1 MTLKILADEGHQAQN
16 QDEVPKRII
25 IIDDQEE
32 ILEILETFLS
42 PESWE
47 VHTAL
52 NGKEAMAMMKKLDF
66 SIALVDI
73 KMPGMTGLELIK
85 KLNKN
90 KINIKVILM
99 TGDPSYETLK
109 EGYEEHVSYYIEKPF
124 VKSDVINKVDNI
136 FCEILEEH
144 EEQKKVSQ
152 LSDKVTFMRQVVRH
166 LEESKKE
173 KTNKIYRMILFFA
186 IIITVVGLLW
196 FSLAI
201 IK

>member
-1 MTLKILADEGHQAQN
+1 MTLKILADEEHQAQN
-16 QDEVPKRII
+16 QDEIPRRII

-109 EGYEEHVSYYIEKPF
+109 EGYEEHASYYVEKPF
-124 VKSDVINKVDNI
+124 VKSDVINKVDNL
-136 FCEILEEH
+136 FREILEEH
-144 EEQKKVSQ
+144 EKQKKVSQ
-152 LSDKVTFMRQVVRH
+152 LNDKVTFMRQVVRH
-166 LEESKKE
+166 LEVSKRE
-173 KTNKIYRMILFFA
+173 RTNKIYRMILFFA
-186 IIITVVGLLW
+186 IIMTVVGLLW